1 MIPIKLSIQGLYSY
15 QELQE
20 IDFRQLVA
28 SSVFGIFG
36 KVGSGKTSLLEAISF
51 ALYGKT
57 ERLNIQDKLLY
68 NMMNLKSKH
77 LIIDFEFQAGP
88 DEQLY
93 KFVYEAKRHAKKH
106 HEIGAGERRMFK
118 WDGEEWTPIGNE
130 KDDVAILSKQIL
142 GLDYENFKR
151 TIIIPQNQF
160 REFLELSPTDRT
172 KMMNQLFKLDQYDL
186 AGRTGKLSKAND
198 EEFSELRGL
207 MASLEEVTP
216 EVIEQAQLDVSTIR
230 KSVTE
235 RADHI
240 GHLEPV
246 EANLLLLKKQSET
259 LSIARIDLAQWFLQE
274 PTYQKIRLGITQY
287 EQCWLLFHASLTVL
301 DKLTEKH
308 NGLTGE
314 QQKARRLLTAVA
326 SQLPDLQ
333 RSYSSAKLAYE
344 NREKLQEQINELDT
358 VQLIRTSQ
366 ESVDQQNRNL
376 VNLRA
381 RLGSQKTG
389 IDERRADRQVHQTTI
404 DTLLGRNSDL
414 ERLQAVKY
422 WFGLYRPMKKQ
433 ADDLQMQ
440 IEQYEKTLDAI
451 KQRKNN
457 ALSGFPP
464 EWADLTLKVL
474 PDTITE
480 ALSQLEKVEQER
492 SLTHQQT
499 LLTNELQRYAD
510 SLTDGQSCP
519 LCGSVHHPHKQD
531 HTAVGDAVLKS
542 EQALNK
548 VKQRIKEMTALR
560 LAVKGLETE
569 LRGVHENGKRL
580 IRERGEVIEQLTA
593 HEDSFIWP
601 EFSKESEGSVAEA
614 INQENDQKKRLTD
627 AQEAVQALTAQ
638 IDKAEDLYNQQGKE
652 ISGIE
657 ATVAERN
664 KHISSQ
670 VESLQHYPLAEVA
683 NWNLKHIAD
692 LRESLERQYDQT
704 KTTFDEAE
712 KKKNDA
718 EKDEITLQGQVDQ
731 LTKQLT
737 DLADE
742 QANEEVILTKNL
754 ADTGLNREQ
763 VEKILRTEFDVEAE
777 KKRVDNYY
785 DKLKNFQNQVSGL
798 EAELA
803 EQPFDLA
810 ELTAVQEEL
819 RAVRAE
825 KDELNKGL
833 GKATNMLETLEKQW
847 VEKQRHQKRYDEL
860 DLRRQDLKEMEN
872 LFRKQ
877 GFVDYVSS
885 VYLKNL
891 CQSANDRFF
900 RLTNNQLKLELDDRN
915 GFQVRDFMN
924 GGEVRSVKT
933 LSGGQT
939 FQAALSLALALSDNI
954 QHLTRAK
961 QNLFFL
967 DEGFGTLDKDA
978 LQTVFKTLKA
988 LRTENRVV
996 GIISHVEEL
1005 QHEVDNYIR
1014 TENTENGSRIIKSWE
1029 E

>member
-57 ERLNIQDKLLY
+57 ERLNVQDKLLY

-106 HEIGAGERRMFK
+106 HEIGSGERRMFK
-118 WDGEEWTPIGNE
+118 WQDHEWTPIGNE
-130 KDDVAILSKQIL
+130 KEDVAKLSEQIL

-186 AGRTGKLSKAND
+186 AGRAGKLSKAND
-198 EEFSELRGL
+198 EEFSRLSGL

-216 EVIEQAQLDVSTIR
+216 ERIELAQLDVATIR
-230 KSVTE
+230 KSVAE
-235 RADHI
+235 RTSHI
-240 GHLEPV
+240 NQLEPV
-246 EANLLLLKKQSET
+246 EKRLLLLKQQSET
-259 LSIARIDLAQWFLQE
+259 LATTRIDLAQWLSQE
-274 PTYQKIRLGITQY
+274 PTYQTIQQDIVRY
-287 EQCWLLFHASLTVL
+287 EQCRLLFDASLANL
-301 DKLTEKH
+301 GKLTNKH

-314 QQKARRLLTAVA
+314 QQKAHQSLAALTSRLPTV
-326 SQLPDLQ
+326 QQ
-333 RSYSSAKLAYE
+333 RYASAKLAYE
-344 NREKLQEQINELDT
+344 NRETVQEQINELDT

-376 VNLRA
+376 VNLAA
-381 RLGSQKTG
+381 RLGSQKAG
-389 IDERRADRQVHQTTI
+389 IDERKADRHIHQTTI
-404 DTLLGRNSDL
+404 ETLLSRNSDL
-414 ERLQAVKY
+414 ERLYAVKH
-422 WFGLYRPMKKQ
+422 WFGLYKPMKKQ
-433 ADDLQMQ
+433 ADDLQTQ
-440 IEQYEKTLDAI
+440 IEQYEKNLIAI
-451 KQRKNN
+451 KQRKNE
-457 ALSGFPP
+457 ALSGFPS
-464 EWADLTLKVL
+464 EWQDLTLKAL
-474 PDTITE
+474 PDAIAE
-480 ALSQLEKVEQER
+480 ALTQLEKIEQER
-492 SLTHQQT
+492 SVTHQQT
-499 LLTNELQRYAD
+499 LLKNELQRYAD
-510 SLTDGQSCP
+510 SLTDGQPCP
-519 LCGSVHHPHKQD
+519 LCGSEHHPHKQD
-531 HTAVGDAVLKS
+531 HTAIGDAVLKS
-542 EQALNK
+542 EQAVHK
-548 VKQRIKEMTALR
+548 VKQRIKDMSALR
-560 LAVKGLETE
+560 LTVKGLETE
-569 LRGVHENGKRL
+569 LRGVHDNGKRL
-580 IRERGEVIEQLTA
+580 IGERGSVIEQLTA
-593 HEDSFIWP
+593 HEDTFAWP
-601 EFSKESEGSVAEA
+601 EFSKENEGNVTEA
-614 INQENDQKKRLTD
+614 ISRETAQKQRLTD

-638 IDKAEDLYNQQGKE
+638 IDKAEELYNQQGKE
-652 ISGIE
+652 ISRIE
-657 ATVAERN
+657 ATVAEQN
-664 KHISSQ
+664 KQIASQ
-670 VESLQHYPLAEVA
+670 VEALQHFLLAEVA

-712 KKKNDA
+712 KQKNEA
-718 EKDEITLQGQVDQ
+718 EKDEVAFRGQVDQ
-731 LTKQLT
+731 LTKQLA
-737 DLADE
+737 DLA
-742 QANEEVILTKNL
+742 NERASEEAILTKNL
-754 ADTGLNREQ
+754 ADTGLTREQ
-763 VEKILRTEFDVEAE
+763 VEEILQTGFDVEDR
-777 KKRVDNYY
+777 KRRVANYF
-785 DKLKNFQNQVSGL
+785 DKLKNLQTQISKL
-798 EAELA
+798 ETELTEQSFDVAELN
-803 EQPFDLA
+803 
-810 ELTAVQEEL
+810 AVQEEL
-819 RAVRAE
+819 KAVRAE
-825 KDELNKGL
+825 KDELNKEL
-833 GKATNMLETLEKQW
+833 GKATNTLETLEKQW
-847 VEKQRHQKRYDEL
+847 VEKQKHQKRYDEL

-900 RLTNNQLKLELDDRN
+900 RLTNNQLKLELDERN

-1005 QHEVDNYIR
+1005 QLEVDNYIR
-1014 TENTENGSRIIKSWE
+1014 AENTENGSRIIKSWDE
-1029 E
+1029 

>member
-15 QELQE
+15 QDLQE

-88 DEQLY
+88 DEQVY
-93 KFVYEAKRHAKKH
+93 KFVYEAKRHPKKH
-106 HEIGAGERRMFK
+106 HEIGPGERRMFK
-118 WDGEEWTPIGNE
+118 RDGNEWTPIGNE
-130 KDDVAILSKQIL
+130 KDDVSVLSKQIL

-186 AGRTGKLSKAND
+186 AGRVGKLSKAND

-216 EVIEQAQLDVSTIR
+216 EVIESAQLDVATIR
-230 KSVTE
+230 KSVIE
-235 RADHI
+235 RTNHI
-240 GHLEPV
+240 GKLEPV
-246 EANLLLLKKQSET
+246 EKLLLVLKQQSET
-259 LSIARIDLAQWFLQE
+259 LATTRINLVQWQSQE
-274 PTYQKIRLGITQY
+274 PTYQKIQQDITQY
-287 EQCWLLFHASLTVL
+287 EQCLLLFQSPLTVL
-301 DKLTEKH
+301 GKLKDKYD
-308 NGLTGE
+308 GLAVE
-314 QQKARRLLTAVA
+314 QQKAQRYLTDVV
-326 SQLPDLQ
+326 SRLPDVQ
-333 RSYSSAKLAYE
+333 RNYASAKLAYE
-344 NREKLQEQINELDT
+344 NRGKLQDQIDELDT
-358 VQLIRTSQ
+358 VQLIRTAQ
-366 ESVDQQNRNL
+366 ESVEQQHRDFINL
-376 VNLRA
+376 TA
-381 RLGSQKTG
+381 RLGSQKAG
-389 IDERRADRQVHQTTI
+389 IDERKADRQAHQTTI
-404 DTLLGRNSDL
+404 ETLLNRNSDL
-414 ERLQAVKY
+414 ERLYAVKH
-422 WFGLYRPMKKQ
+422 WFGLYKPMKKQ
-433 ADDLQMQ
+433 ADDLQGQ
-440 IEQYEKTLDAI
+440 IGQYEQSLDAI

-457 ALSGFPP
+457 ALSGFSP
-464 EWADLTLKVL
+464 EWADLTLKIL
-474 PDTITE
+474 PNAIDE
-480 ALSQLEKVEQER
+480 ALTQLEKVEQER

-499 LLTNELQRYAD
+499 LLKNELQRYAD
-510 SLTDGQSCP
+510 SLTDGQPCP
-519 LCGSVHHPHKQD
+519 LCGSVHHPQKQD
-531 HTAVGDAVLKS
+531 HTTIGDAVLKS

-548 VKQRIKEMTALR
+548 VKQRIKEMSTLR
-560 LAVKGLETE
+560 LTVKGLETE

-593 HEDSFIWP
+593 HEDTFEWP
-601 EFSKESEGSVAEA
+601 EFSKENESNVAEA
-614 INQENDQKKRLTD
+614 INQANDQKKRLTD
-627 AQEAVQALTAQ
+627 AQEAVLELTAQ
-638 IDKAEDLYNQQGKE
+638 LEKAEYLYNQQGKE
-652 ISGIE
+652 ISRIE
-657 ATVAERN
+657 ATIAERR
-664 KHISSQ
+664 KHIDSQ

-692 LRESLERQYDQT
+692 LRELLEKQYDQT
-704 KTTFDEAE
+704 KTAFDEAE
-712 KKKNDA
+712 KQKSDA
-718 EKDEITLQGQVDQ
+718 EKDEITFRGQVNQ
-731 LTKQLT
+731 LTKQLA
-737 DLADE
+737 DLATE
-742 QANEEVILTKNL
+742 QANEEGVLAKNL
-754 ADTGLNREQ
+754 ADAGLIREQ
-763 VEKILRTEFDVEAE
+763 VEDILRKGFDVEDAR
-777 KKRVDNYY
+777 KCVTDYY
-785 DKLKNFQNQVSGL
+785 DKLKNFQNQVSSL
-798 EAELA
+798 EAALM
-803 EQPFDLA
+803 EQPFDSA
-810 ELTAVQEEL
+810 ELIAVQEEL
-819 RAVRAE
+819 KAVRAE
-825 KDELNKGL
+825 KDELNKDL
-833 GKATNMLETLEKQW
+833 GKAANELETLEKQW
-847 VEKQRHQKRYDEL
+847 IEKQKHQKRYDEL

-885 VYLKNL
+885 VYLNNL

-1014 TENTENGSRIIKSWE
+1014 AENTENGSRIIKSWE

>member
-57 ERLNIQDKLLY
+57 ERLNSQDKLLY

-88 DEQLY
+88 NEQLY

-106 HEIGAGERRMFK
+106 HEIGPGERRMFK
-118 WDGEEWTPIGNE
+118 REGDEWTPIGNE
-130 KDDVAILSKQIL
+130 KDDVSVLSKQIL

-186 AGRTGKLSKAND
+186 AGRVGKLSKAND
-198 EEFSELRGL
+198 EEFSKLSGL

-216 EVIEQAQLDVSTIR
+216 ENIENAQLDVATIR

-235 RADHI
+235 RTGHI
-240 GHLEPV
+240 SQMEPV
-246 EANLLLLKKQSET
+246 EKLLLLLKQQSET
-259 LSIARIDLAQWFLQE
+259 LAITRTDLAHWQSQE
-274 PTYQKIRLGITQY
+274 PIYQKIQQDITQY
-287 EQCWLLFHASLTVL
+287 EQCRLLFQSSLTGL
-301 DKLTEKH
+301 SKLKDKH
-308 NGLTGE
+308 DGLAGE
-314 QQKARRLLTAVA
+314 QQKAQRLLAAMV
-326 SQLPDLQ
+326 SRLPDLQ
-333 RSYSSAKLAYE
+333 RNHASAKLAYE
-344 NREKLQEQINELDT
+344 NREKLQDQIDELDT

-366 ESVDQQNRNL
+366 ESVELQNRDLKNL
-376 VNLRA
+376 TA
-381 RLGSQKTG
+381 RLGSQKAG
-389 IDERRADRQVHQTTI
+389 IDERKADRQVHQTTI
-404 DTLLGRNSDL
+404 ETLLGRNSDL
-414 ERLQAVKY
+414 ERLYAVKH
-422 WFGLYRPMKKQ
+422 WFGLYKPMKKQ
-433 ADDLQMQ
+433 ADDLQAQ
-440 IEQYEKTLDAI
+440 IGEYEKSLDAI
-451 KQRKNN
+451 KQRKND
-457 ALSGFPP
+457 ALSRFSP

-474 PDTITE
+474 PNAINE
-480 ALSQLEKVEQER
+480 ALTELEKIEQDR

-499 LLTNELQRYAD
+499 LLKNELQRYAD
-510 SLTDGQSCP
+510 SLTDGQPCP
-519 LCGSVHHPHKQD
+519 LCGSVHHPQKQD
-531 HTAVGDAVLKS
+531 HSAIGDAVLKS

-548 VKQRIKEMTALR
+548 VKQRIKEMSTLR
-560 LAVKGLETE
+560 LTVKGLETE

-580 IRERGEVIEQLTA
+580 IRERGDLIEQLTA
-593 HEDSFIWP
+593 HEDTFIWP
-601 EFSKESEGSVAEA
+601 EFSIESEGNVAEA
-614 INQENDQKKRLTD
+614 IKQENDQKKQLTD
-627 AQEAVQALTAQ
+627 AQEAVQGLTVQ
-638 IDKAEDLYNQQGKE
+638 LDKAESIYNQLGKE
-652 ISGIE
+652 ISGID
-657 ATVAERN
+657 ATIAERR
-664 KHISSQ
+664 KHIDSQ
-670 VESLQHYPLAEVA
+670 VESLQHYPLSEVA

-692 LRESLERQYDQT
+692 LRESLEKQYDQT
-704 KTTFDEAE
+704 KTAFDEAE
-712 KKKNDA
+712 KQKNKA
-718 EKDEITLQGQVDQ
+718 EKDEITFRAQVDQ
-731 LTKQLT
+731 LTKQLA

-742 QANEEVILTKNL
+742 RANEEVILEKNL
-754 ADTGLNREQ
+754 ADTGLIREQ
-763 VEKILRTEFDVEAE
+763 VEQILRTVFDVEDG
-777 KKRVDNYY
+777 KKRVANYY
-785 DKLKNFQNQVSGL
+785 DKLKSLQNQVSSL
-798 EAELA
+798 EAALT

-810 ELTAVQEEL
+810 ELDAVQEEL
-819 RAVRAE
+819 KAVRAE
-825 KDELNKGL
+825 KDELNKEL
-833 GKATNMLETLEKQW
+833 GKAANKLETLEKQW
-847 VEKQRHQKRYDEL
+847 IEKQKHQKRHDEL

-900 RLTNNQLKLELDDRN
+900 RLTNNQLRLELDDRN

-1014 TENTENGSRIIKSWE
+1014 AENTENGSRIINSWE

>member
-57 ERLNIQDKLLY
+57 ERLNTQDKLLY

-93 KFVYEAKRHAKKH
+93 KFVYEAKRHARKH
-106 HEIGAGERRMFK
+106 HEIGPGERRMFK
-118 WDGEEWTPIGNE
+118 WQGEDWTPIGNE
-130 KDDVAILSKQIL
+130 KDDVSVLSKQIL

-160 REFLELSPTDRT
+160 REFLELSATDRT

-186 AGRTGKLSKAND
+186 AGRVGKLSKAND
-198 EEFSELRGL
+198 DEFSKLSGL
-207 MASLEEVTP
+207 MASLDEVTP
-216 EVIEQAQLDVSTIR
+216 EFIVEAQLDVATIR
-230 KSVTE
+230 KSVAE
-235 RADHI
+235 RAGHI
-240 GHLEPV
+240 SQLEPV
-246 EANLLLLKKQSET
+246 EKLLLLLKKQSET
-259 LSIARIDLAQWFLQE
+259 LATARIDLSQWEAQE
-274 PTYQKIRLGITQY
+274 PTYQKIQQDITQY
-287 EQCWLLFHASLTVL
+287 EQCRLLFDSSLTAL
-301 DKLTEKH
+301 GKLTNKYD
-308 NGLTGE
+308 GLTGE
-314 QQKARRLLTAVA
+314 QQKAQRLLTTVV
-326 SQLPDLQ
+326 SRLPDLQ
-333 RSYSSAKLAYE
+333 RSYTSAKLAYE
-344 NREKLQEQINELDT
+344 NREKLQDQIDELDT
-358 VQLIRTSQ
+358 VQTIRLSQ

-376 VNLRA
+376 INLTA
-381 RLGSQKTG
+381 RLGSQKAG
-389 IDERRADRQVHQTTI
+389 IDERKADRQVHQTTI
-404 DTLLGRNSDL
+404 DTLVERNSNL
-414 ERLQAVKY
+414 ERLYAVRH
-422 WFGLYRPMKKQ
+422 WFGLYKPMKKQ
-433 ADDLQMQ
+433 ADDLQTQ
-440 IEQYEKTLDAI
+440 IEQYEKSLDSV
-451 KQRKNN
+451 KQRKKD
-457 ALSGFPP
+457 ALIGFPP
-464 EWADLTLKVL
+464 EWVDVALKVL
-474 PDTITE
+474 PDTIAE
-480 ALSQLEKVEQER
+480 ALSQLEKIEQER
-492 SLTHQQT
+492 AFIHQQT
-499 LLTNELQRYAD
+499 LLTNELQRYAN
-510 SLTDGQSCP
+510 SLTDGKPCP
-519 LCGSVHHPHKQD
+519 LCGSVHHPQKQD
-531 HTAVGDAVLKS
+531 YTAIGDAVLKS
-542 EQALNK
+542 EQALQK
-548 VKQRIKEMTALR
+548 VKQRIKEMTSLR
-560 LAVKGLETE
+560 LTVKGLETE

-593 HEDSFIWP
+593 HEDTFVWP
-601 EFSKESEGSVAEA
+601 EFSKENEGNVAEA

-627 AQEAVQALTAQ
+627 AQEAVQALTVQ

-657 ATVAERN
+657 ATIAERK

-670 VESLQHYPLAEVA
+670 IESLQHYPLTEVA

-692 LRESLERQYDQT
+692 LRESLEKQYDQT

-712 KKKNDA
+712 KRKNEA
-718 EKDEITLQGQVDQ
+718 EKDEITFRGQVDQ
-731 LTKQLT
+731 LTKQLA
-737 DLADE
+737 DLANE
-742 QANEEVILTKNL
+742 RANEEIILTKNL
-754 ADTGLNREQ
+754 ADAGLIREQ
-763 VEKILRTEFDVEAE
+763 VEQILRTGFDVEDG
-777 KKRVDNYY
+777 KKRVDSYY
-785 DKLKNFQNQVSGL
+785 DKLKNLQNQVSSL
-798 EAELA
+798 ETELA

-810 ELTAVQEEL
+810 ELNAVQEEL
-819 RAVRAE
+819 RGVRAE
-825 KDELNKGL
+825 KDELNKDL
-833 GKATNMLETLEKQW
+833 GKAANRLETLEKQW
-847 VEKQRHQKRYDEL
+847 IEKQKHQKRYDEL

-885 VYLKNL
+885 VYLNNL

-1014 TENTENGSRIIKSWE
+1014 AENTENGSRIIKSWE

>member
-57 ERLNIQDKLLY
+57 ERLNSQDKLLY

-88 DEQLY
+88 DEEMY

-106 HEIGAGERRMFK
+106 HEIGPGERRMFK
-118 WDGEEWTPIGNE
+118 REDDEWKPIGNE
-130 KDDVAILSKQIL
+130 KDDVSVLSKQIL

-160 REFLELSPTDRT
+160 REFLELSATDRT

-186 AGRTGKLSKAND
+186 AGRAGKLSKAND
-198 EEFSELRGL
+198 DEFSELRGL
-207 MASLEEVTP
+207 MASMDEVTP

-230 KSVTE
+230 KSVAE
-235 RADHI
+235 RASHI
-240 GHLEPV
+240 SQLEPV
-246 EANLLLLKKQSET
+246 ETHLVLLKKQSET
-259 LSIARIDLAQWFLQE
+259 LATAQIDLAQWLSQE
-274 PTYQKIRLGITQY
+274 PTYQKIRQDITQY
-287 EQCWLLFHASLTVL
+287 EQCRLLFHSNLTIL
-301 DKLTEKH
+301 NKLKDKH
-308 NGLTGE
+308 NGLTEE
-314 QQKARRLLTAVA
+314 QQKAQRLLAAVV
-326 SQLPDLQ
+326 SRLPYIQ
-333 RSYSSAKLAYE
+333 QSYTSAKLAYE
-344 NREKLQEQINELDT
+344 NREKLQDQIDELDT

-366 ESVDQQNRNL
+366 ESVELQNRDL
-376 VNLRA
+376 VNLTA
-381 RLGSQKTG
+381 RLNSQRAG
-389 IDERRADRQVHQTTI
+389 IDERKADRQVHQATI
-404 DTLLGRNSDL
+404 DTLLGHNSDL
-414 ERLQAVKY
+414 ERLYAVKH
-422 WFGLYRPMKKQ
+422 WFGLYKPMKKQ
-433 ADDLQMQ
+433 ADELQTQ
-440 IEQYEKTLDAI
+440 IEQYEKSLDAI
-451 KQRKNN
+451 KQRKSD

-464 EWADLTLKVL
+464 EWADQTLKVL
-474 PDTITE
+474 PDTIAE
-480 ALSQLEKVEQER
+480 ALTQLEKVEQER

-499 LLTNELQRYAD
+499 LLKNELQRYAD
-510 SLTDGQSCP
+510 SLTNGQPCP
-519 LCGSVHHPHKQD
+519 LCGSVHHPQKQD
-531 HTAVGDAVLKS
+531 YTAASDTVLKS

-548 VKQRIKEMTALR
+548 VKQRIREMTSLR
-560 LAVKGLETE
+560 LTVKGLETE

-593 HEDSFIWP
+593 HEDTFIWP
-601 EFSKESEGSVAEA
+601 EFSKESEGSVTEA
-614 INQENDQKKRLTD
+614 ISRENDQKNQLTG
-627 AQEAVQALTAQ
+627 AQTAIQELTAQ
-638 IDKAEDLYNQQGKE
+638 ISKAEDLYNQQGKDS
-652 ISGIE
+652 SGIE
-657 ATVAERN
+657 ATIAERRKLIN
-664 KHISSQ
+664 SQ
-670 VESLQHYPLAEVA
+670 VESLQHYSLAEVA
-683 NWNLKHIAD
+683 NWGLKHIAD
-692 LRESLERQYDQT
+692 LRESLERQYSQT
-704 KTTFDEAE
+704 KTTFDDAD
-712 KKKNDA
+712 KKKNEA
-718 EKDEITLQGQVDQ
+718 EKDEITFRGQIDQ
-731 LTKQLT
+731 LTKQLA

-742 QANEEVILTKNL
+742 RANEEVVLTKNL
-754 ADTGLNREQ
+754 ADTGLSRGQ
-763 VEKILRTEFDVEAE
+763 VEQILQPGFDVEAE

-785 DKLKNFQNQVSGL
+785 DKLKNLQNQVSSL
-798 EAELA
+798 ETALT
-803 EQPFDLA
+803 EQPFDLT
-810 ELTAVQEEL
+810 ELNAVQEEL
-819 RAVRAE
+819 KAVRAE
-825 KDELNKGL
+825 KDELNKEL
-833 GKATNMLETLEKQW
+833 GKATNKLETLEKQW
-847 VEKQRHQKRYDEL
+847 IEKQKHQKRHDEL

-1014 TENTENGSRIIKSWE
+1014 AENTENGSRIIKSWE

>member
-57 ERLNIQDKLLY
+57 ERLNVQDKLLY

-93 KFVYEAKRHAKKH
+93 KFVYEAKRHAKKY
-106 HEIGAGERRMFK
+106 HEIGSGERRMFK
-118 WDGEEWTPIGNE
+118 WQDHEWTPIGNE
-130 KDDVAILSKQIL
+130 KEDVAKLSEQIL

-186 AGRTGKLSKAND
+186 AGRAGKLSKAND
-198 EEFSELRGL
+198 EEFSRLSGL

-216 EVIEQAQLDVSTIR
+216 ERIELAQLDVATIR
-230 KSVTE
+230 KSIAE
-235 RADHI
+235 RTSHI
-240 GHLEPV
+240 NQLEPV
-246 EANLLLLKKQSET
+246 EKRLLLLKQQSQT
-259 LSIARIDLAQWFLQE
+259 LATTRIDLAQWLSQE
-274 PTYQKIRLGITQY
+274 PTYQTIQQDIVRY
-287 EQCWLLFHASLTVL
+287 EQCRLLFNASLTNL
-301 DKLTEKH
+301 GKLTNKH
-308 NGLTGE
+308 NGLAGE
-314 QQKARRLLTAVA
+314 QQKAQHSLAALTSRLPTV
-326 SQLPDLQ
+326 QQ
-333 RSYSSAKLAYE
+333 RYASAKLAYE
-344 NREKLQEQINELDT
+344 NRETVQEQINELDT

-376 VNLRA
+376 VNLAA
-381 RLGSQKTG
+381 RLGSQKAG
-389 IDERRADRQVHQTTI
+389 IDERKADRKIHQTTI
-404 DTLLGRNSDL
+404 ETLLSRNSDL
-414 ERLQAVKY
+414 ERLYAVKH
-422 WFGLYRPMKKQ
+422 WFGLYKPMKKQ
-433 ADDLQMQ
+433 ADDLQTQ
-440 IEQYEKTLDAI
+440 IEQYEKNLDAI
-451 KQRKNN
+451 KQRKNE
-457 ALSGFPP
+457 ALSGFPS
-464 EWADLTLKVL
+464 EWQDLTLKVL
-474 PDTITE
+474 PDAIAE
-480 ALSQLEKVEQER
+480 ALTQLEKIEQER
-492 SLTHQQT
+492 SVTHQQT
-499 LLTNELQRYAD
+499 LLKNELQRYAD
-510 SLTDGQSCP
+510 SLTDGQPCP
-519 LCGSVHHPHKQD
+519 LCGSEHHPHKQD
-531 HTAVGDAVLKS
+531 HTAIGDAVLKS
-542 EQALNK
+542 EQALYK
-548 VKQRIKEMTALR
+548 VKQRIKDMSALR
-560 LAVKGLETE
+560 LTMKGLETE
-569 LRGVHENGKRL
+569 LRGVHDNGKRL
-580 IRERGEVIEQLTA
+580 IGERGSVIEQLTA
-593 HEDSFIWP
+593 HEDTFAWP
-601 EFSKESEGSVAEA
+601 EFSKENEGNVTEA
-614 INQENDQKKRLTD
+614 ISRETDQKQRLTD

-638 IDKAEDLYNQQGKE
+638 IDKAEELYNQQGKE
-652 ISGIE
+652 ISRIE
-657 ATVAERN
+657 ATVAEQN
-664 KHISSQ
+664 KQIASQ
-670 VESLQHYPLAEVA
+670 VEALQHFLLDEVA

-712 KKKNDA
+712 KQKNEA
-718 EKDEITLQGQVDQ
+718 EKDEVAFRGQVDQ
-731 LTKQLT
+731 LTKQLA
-737 DLADE
+737 DLVDE
-742 QANEEVILTKNL
+742 RTSEEAILTKNL
-754 ADTGLNREQ
+754 ADTGLTREQ
-763 VEKILRTEFDVEAE
+763 VEEILQTGFDVEDG
-777 KKRVDNYY
+777 KRRVASYF
-785 DKLKNFQNQVSGL
+785 DKLKNLQTQISKL
-798 EAELA
+798 ETELTEQSFDVAELN
-803 EQPFDLA
+803 
-810 ELTAVQEEL
+810 AVQEEL
-819 RAVRAE
+819 KAVRAE
-825 KDELNKGL
+825 KDELNKEL
-833 GKATNMLETLEKQW
+833 GRATNTLETLEKQW
-847 VEKQRHQKRYDEL
+847 VEKQKHQKRYDEL

-900 RLTNNQLKLELDDRN
+900 RLTNNQLKLELDERN

-1005 QHEVDNYIR
+1005 QLEVDNYIR
-1014 TENTENGSRIIKSWE
+1014 AENTENGSRIIKSWDE
-1029 E
+1029 